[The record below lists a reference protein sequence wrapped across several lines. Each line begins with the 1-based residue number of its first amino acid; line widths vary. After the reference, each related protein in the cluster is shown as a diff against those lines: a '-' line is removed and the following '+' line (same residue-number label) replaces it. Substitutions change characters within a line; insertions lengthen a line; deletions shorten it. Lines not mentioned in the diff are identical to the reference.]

1 MKCAERRGNK
11 VVATAAKST
20 RRSRR
25 SYTIRT
31 GHKPTSNR
39 RRKKQEK
46 LPRGVRKIT
55 LQERRAKRAEA
66 NGKSNKTKNNTKG
79 NGEKQTHQQQ
89 VGKTCRPC
97 GSTYYWVSDL
107 LVESHGH
114 SLKNITQTH
123 FYLCSLHIGI
133 RQGAAEL
140 ELGDLEAVASLRGS
154 PQLGG
159 QLPILHAVRFL
170 YGVSTGDYS
179 EIIGPG
185 WHLSSP
191 GQT

>member
-1 MKCAERRGNK
+1 MNCAERRGNK

-31 GHKPTSNR
+31 GNKPTSNR

-46 LPRGVRKIT
+46 LPRGVRKIAQ
-55 LQERRAKRAEA
+55 QEQRAKRAEA
-66 NGKSNKTKNNTKG
+66 NGKSNETTTNLSWEISSNGHTKG

-97 GSTYYWVSDL
+97 GSTYYWVSGL
-107 LVESHGH
+107 LVGLRGQ

-123 FYLCSLHIGI
+123 FTSVLSISGF
-133 RQGAAEL
+133 
-140 ELGDLEAVASLRGS
+140 
-154 PQLGG
+154 
-159 QLPILHAVRFL
+159 VR
-170 YGVSTGDYS
+170 
-179 EIIGPG
+179 EPR
-185 WHLSSP
+185 SSNSV
-191 GQT
+191 T

>member
-31 GHKPTSNR
+31 GNKPTSNR

-79 NGEKQTHQQQ
+79 NGEKQTHQ
-89 VGKTCRPC
+89 
-97 GSTYYWVSDL
+97 
-107 LVESHGH
+107 
-114 SLKNITQTH
+114 
-123 FYLCSLHIGI
+123 
-133 RQGAAEL
+133 
-140 ELGDLEAVASLRGS
+140 
-154 PQLGG
+154 
-159 QLPILHAVRFL
+159 
-170 YGVSTGDYS
+170 
-179 EIIGPG
+179 
-185 WHLSSP
+185 
-191 GQT
+191 

>member
-11 VVATAAKST
+11 VVAAAAKST

-31 GHKPTSNR
+31 GNKPTSNR

-46 LPRGVRKIT
+46 LPRGVQKIA

-66 NGKSNKTKNNTKG
+66 NGKSNETTTNLSWEISSNGHTKG

-97 GSTYYWVSDL
+97 GSTYYWVAGL
-107 LVESHGH
+107 LVGSHGH
-114 SLKNITQTH
+114 SLKNILKRI
-123 FYLCSLHIGI
+123 FSSVLHIGI
-133 RQGAAEL
+133 RQGLSEL
-140 ELGDLEAVASLRGS
+140 ELGDLEAVASPWGS
-154 PQLGG
+154 SQLSG
-159 QLPILHAVRFL
+159 LPAIFPAVRFL
-170 YGVSTGDYS
+170 Y
-179 EIIGPG
+179 
-185 WHLSSP
+185 
-191 GQT
+191 